1 MDGGQWAFPGKRH
14 GTRLTKLNGSHDKTV
29 AETGLKFVLYDLRHT
44 FATRMAEAGCDLST
58 LAAILGHS
66 SVRMVQRY
74 VHITQAHQDAAMAR
88 YEAFLDRLATSDETV
103 VERTATESPGKTLLQ

>member
-88 YEAFLDRLATSDETV
+88 YEAFLDRLATRDETAAEQSV
-103 VERTATESPGKTLLQ
+103 AESRGNASVQ